1 MRPRWRSRGDGLAC
15 CIQRTT
21 APAEDG
27 GSRACCFARND
38 RLRSGEEG
46 RRSRCRP
53 RPDRRQT
60 SRDERPYR
68 GFAALSA
75 ENDVDGRCLLISM
88 SSAVPASSPLPMSL
102 PSCFEPTTPIP
113 LDMVRAISSRLPVE
127 PSVSRGAPKP
137 PQICNRS
144 DHAGFSNSESSDA
157 IKASGALNRPRRSS
171 GGTTASTASSFSVGS
186 MRR

>member
-27 GSRACCFARND
+27 GSRACWLARNG

-75 ENDVDGRCLLISM
+75 ENDVGDRLIISM
-88 SSAVPASSPLPMSL
+88 NTAVAASSPLPMSL
-102 PSCFEPTTPIP
+102 PSCSEPTTPIP
-113 LDMVRAISSRLPVE
+113 LDMVRAMSSRMPVE
-127 PSVSRGAPKP
+127 PSGSRGAPTP

-144 DHAGFSNSESSDA
+144 DHAGVSKSESSDA